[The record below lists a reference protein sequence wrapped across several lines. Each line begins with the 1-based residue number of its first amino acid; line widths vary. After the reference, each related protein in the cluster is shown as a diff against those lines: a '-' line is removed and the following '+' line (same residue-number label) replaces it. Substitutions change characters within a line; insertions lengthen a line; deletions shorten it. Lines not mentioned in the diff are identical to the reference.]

1 MLPLTV
7 AATEVLPLGRGS
19 GAKLAAEKLVDTI
32 LTHAARTY
40 KLPKD
45 ELRLAS
51 EQIWHRDS
59 AVCTLAQLCTYINFV
74 NDQKTDT
81 DHITAEAT
89 FTMKNICL
97 AYGVSFMDL
106 EVDVPVGK
114 VKIRKVYCL
123 QDSGGRVAV
132 YTCRADGTPG
142 TLIRV
147 TGIYT
152 NLLPEND
159 ALRIKRGLVVNS
171 PRELDLLLED
181 LGE

>member
-1 MLPLTV
+1 MKIVCHPPKWGILTGEGSVFYAQAVCLPVLRALRIHHCIQSV
-7 AATEVLPLGRGS
+7 LDGAAKTAAVPKPRRIRDRSRLSPES
-19 GAKLAAEKLVDTI
+19 LAAQAAPQTD
-32 LTHAARTY
+32 AAR
-40 KLPKD
+40 
-45 ELRLAS
+45 
-51 EQIWHRDS
+51 
-59 AVCTLAQLCTYINFV
+59 
-74 NDQKTDT
+74 
-81 DHITAEAT
+81 
-89 FTMKNICL
+89 
-97 AYGVSFMDL
+97 
-106 EVDVPVGK
+106 
-114 VKIRKVYCL
+114 YCL
-123 QDSGGRVAV
+123 RDSGGRVAV

>member
-1 MLPLTV
+1 MPRRLRPRRTLPATACGT
-7 AATEVLPLGRGS
+7 AA
-19 GAKLAAEKLVDTI
+19 
-32 LTHAARTY
+32 
-40 KLPKD
+40 
-45 ELRLAS
+45 
-51 EQIWHRDS
+51 
-59 AVCTLAQLCTYINFV
+59 
-74 NDQKTDT
+74 
-81 DHITAEAT
+81 
-89 FTMKNICL
+89 
-97 AYGVSFMDL
+97 
-106 EVDVPVGK
+106 
-114 VKIRKVYCL
+114 
-123 QDSGGRVAV
+123 GGWQV

>member
-1 MLPLTV
+1 M
-7 AATEVLPLGRGS
+7 AG
-19 GAKLAAEKLVDTI
+19 
-32 LTHAARTY
+32 
-40 KLPKD
+40 
-45 ELRLAS
+45 
-51 EQIWHRDS
+51 
-59 AVCTLAQLCTYINFV
+59 
-74 NDQKTDT
+74 
-81 DHITAEAT
+81 
-89 FTMKNICL
+89 
-97 AYGVSFMDL
+97 
-106 EVDVPVGK
+106 
-114 VKIRKVYCL
+114 
-123 QDSGGRVAV
+123 

>member
-1 MLPLTV
+1 MGHTYRGRECFLCASCLSACSTGFVYSPLYSVCSGWRCQSCRCLKAPPGPTDP
-7 AATEVLPLGRGS
+7 ASPLS
-19 GAKLAAEKLVDTI
+19 LAAQAVPQPD
-32 LTHAARTY
+32 AAR
-40 KLPKD
+40 
-45 ELRLAS
+45 
-51 EQIWHRDS
+51 
-59 AVCTLAQLCTYINFV
+59 
-74 NDQKTDT
+74 
-81 DHITAEAT
+81 
-89 FTMKNICL
+89 
-97 AYGVSFMDL
+97 
-106 EVDVPVGK
+106 
-114 VKIRKVYCL
+114 YCL
-123 QDSGGRVAV
+123 RDSGGRVAV